1 MSAILKLLL
10 GGFGVALFILGAIWA
25 LQGAGILSWPAGSFM
40 LADRSWALY
49 GAVTAA
55 IGLVLMLVSTRINR

>member
-25 LQGAGILSWPAGSFM
+25 LQGAGILNWPADSFM

>member
-10 GGFGVALFILGAIWA
+10 GGFGVALFVLGAIWA
-25 LQGAGILSWPAGSFM
+25 LQGAGILNWPAGSFM

>member
-10 GGFGVALFILGAIWA
+10 GGFGVALLVLGGIWA
-25 LQGAGILSWPAGSFM
+25 LQGAGILNWPANSVM

-55 IGLVLMLVSTRINR
+55 IGLVLVLVSTRINR

>member
-25 LQGAGILSWPAGSFM
+25 LQGAGILNWPADSFM

-55 IGLVLMLVSTRINR
+55 IGFVLALVSTRINR